1 MKLFVSLLLF
11 FFGGE
16 YEPTCAFSA
25 RRHHTHQHTYQ
36 RRHPL
41 WAVNDAIVT
50 DIPTQRWQHPSQPG
64 PDYATTRKEPLFPG
78 AIPIESQDIT
88 ACINQIGQTSPA
100 NVLLGKPKFTMC
112 KYGYA
117 QAFSLNPM
125 PRTFRSGTSEK
136 NKQPTQRFNSGL
148 LKLTCPLLV
157 NSIDTLE
164 DDGFMS
170 TVNSK
175 LAENEEW
182 MECMNESHATHAM
195 ARKKLTLGDDND
207 SDQTMNVLQSKLGQ
221 RGAKAFLAAG
231 VAGAIPS
238 QSKVDVKCLHAWMAD
253 ALFHSSMNNNNDQ
266 ATAPISNKHHLIGD
280 AIVKALEDRGVDISG
295 TDSCNEVCSGCSQ
308 KSTACSSTDISV
320 HVPYP
325 TNKRRRKRSV
335 AVRKEDE

>member
-1 MKLFVSLLLF
+1 MASTKTTKVYNQSRKLSPYSCVCSPPTETPPTRPSELNNTISIDRMKLLFVSLLLF

-25 RRHHTHQHTYQ
+25 RRHHRHQRTYQ

-41 WAVNDAIVT
+41 WAVNDDAIIT
-50 DIPTQRWQHPSQPG
+50 DADQQPIPTQRWQHPSQPE

-148 LKLTCPLLV
+148 K
-157 NSIDTLE
+157 I
-164 DDGFMS
+164 
-170 TVNSK
+170 
-175 LAENEEW
+175 
-182 MECMNESHATHAM
+182 
-195 ARKKLTLGDDND
+195 AREGK
-207 SDQTMNVLQSKLGQ
+207 
-221 RGAKAFLAAG
+221 G
-231 VAGAIPS
+231 VGRWP
-238 QSKVDVKCLHAWMAD
+238 
-253 ALFHSSMNNNNDQ
+253 NN
-266 ATAPISNKHHLIGD
+266 
-280 AIVKALEDRGVDISG
+280 
-295 TDSCNEVCSGCSQ
+295 
-308 KSTACSSTDISV
+308 
-320 HVPYP
+320 
-325 TNKRRRKRSV
+325 
-335 AVRKEDE
+335 